1 MQDLRPRIILEG
13 TDLAGTKEIA
23 LALNKHHRIGGRSWE
38 KCFTA
43 VISALKKVRLHQDV

>member
-23 LALNKHHRIGGRSWE
+23 LAAEVGRS
-38 KCFTA
+38 
-43 VISALKKVRLHQDV
+43 VLLP